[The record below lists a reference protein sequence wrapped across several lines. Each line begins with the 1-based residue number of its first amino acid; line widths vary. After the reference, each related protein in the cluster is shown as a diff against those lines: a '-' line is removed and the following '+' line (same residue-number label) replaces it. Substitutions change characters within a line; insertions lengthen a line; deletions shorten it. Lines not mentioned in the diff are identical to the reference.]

1 MSAQFLRDLKLQ
13 AEAMNKLDARITRL
27 ALMVSAQQTRIEQ
40 LEARKT
46 LHLKEKNGRKEDHRG
61 D

>member
-1 MSAQFLRDLKLQ
+1 MSAQFLRDLKQQ
-13 AEAMNKLDARITRL
+13 AELMHKMDARITRL

-46 LHLKEKNGRKEDHRG
+46 LHLKDKNDSRTSKTA
-61 D
+61 

>member
-1 MSAQFLRDLKLQ
+1 MSAQFLRDLKLHTEQ
-13 AEAMNKLDARITRL
+13 MNKMDARITRL